1 VSASRPAIPSG
12 TGSGTLTAMSATLT
26 STPAADGYRMPAEW
40 DDHAG
45 CFLVWPERTDN
56 WRDGAK
62 PAQRAWRALIEAIA
76 SAEDVTVLVSHRQYA
91 VARGLL
97 PDHVRLVET
106 TTNDAWVRDTGP
118 SFVVDDAG
126 DVRGVSWSFNA
137 WGGLRGGLYFPWD
150 ADDLVG
156 PKICDLERVPVYR
169 PSLVLEGGSIDV
181 DGEGT
186 VLTTEECL
194 LNPNRNPDL
203 SREQIEAELHAH
215 LGTSKVIW
223 LPRGVV
229 NDETDGHIDNF
240 ARFAAPGVV
249 MLTWTDDEDDPQHER
264 SAEALGI
271 LEKETDAQGRPL
283 RVVKL
288 AQPGPLTMTA
298 AEADGV
304 DAVPGSQPRSAG
316 ERLAGSYVNSYIGNG
331 IVVLPVFDDPNDAA
345 AVAAYEELF
354 PDRRVITV
362 PGREILLGGGN
373 VHCITQQLPSG
384 R

>member
-1 VSASRPAIPSG
+1 VVARPW
-12 TGSGTLTAMSATLT
+12 TSGTLTGMSATLT
-26 STPAADGYRMPAEW
+26 TTPAADGYRMPAEW
-40 DDHAG
+40 DDHSG

-62 PAQRAWRALIEAIA
+62 PAQRAWRTLIETIA

-118 SFVVDDAG
+118 SFVVNDAG

-203 SREQIEAELHAH
+203 TREQIEAELHAH
-215 LGTSKVIW
+215 LGTSKVVW

-249 MLTWTDDEDDPQHER
+249 MLTWTDDESDPQFER
-264 SAEALGI
+264 SAEALEI
-271 LEKETDAQGRPL
+271 LEKETDAQGRAL

-288 AQPGPLTMTA
+288 LQPGPLHLTE
-298 AEADGV
+298 AEAAGV
-304 DAVPGSQPRSAG
+304 DAVPGSQPRTPG

-354 PDRRVITV
+354 PGRRVLTV

>member
-1 VSASRPAIPSG
+1 
-12 TGSGTLTAMSATLT
+12 MSATLT

-62 PAQRAWRALIEAIA
+62 PAQRAWRALIETIA
-76 SAEDVTVLVSHRQYA
+76 SAEDVTVLVSYQQYA

-97 PDHVRLVET
+97 PDHVRLVEM

-118 SFVVDDAG
+118 SFVVDDEG
-126 DVRGVSWSFNA
+126 DVRGVSWAFNA

-150 ADDLVG
+150 ADDQVG
-156 PKICDLERVPVYR
+156 PKICDLQRVPVYQ

-186 VLTTEECL
+186 LLTTEECL

-215 LGTSKVIW
+215 LGTTKAIW

-229 NDETDGHIDNF
+229 DDETDGHIDNF

-249 MLTWTDDEDDPQHER
+249 MLTWTDDESDPQHER
-264 SAEALGI
+264 SAEALAI
-271 LEKETDAQGRPL
+271 LEKETDARGRPL

-288 AQPGPLTMTA
+288 LQPGPLRMTA
-298 AEADGV
+298 EEADGV
-304 DAVPGSQPRSAG
+304 DRVPGSQPRTAG

-354 PDRRVITV
+354 PGRRVLTV
-362 PGREILLGGGN
+362 PGRDILLGGGN

>member
-1 VSASRPAIPSG
+1 MLDAGGR
-12 TGSGTLTAMSATLT
+12 SGTLTAMSATLT

-118 SFVVDDAG
+118 SFVVNDAG

-169 PSLVLEGGSIDV
+169 PSLILEGGSIDV

-203 SREQIEAELHAH
+203 PREEIEAELHAH

-249 MLTWTDDEDDPQHER
+249 MLTWTDDEDDPQYER
-264 SAEALGI
+264 SAEALAI
-271 LEKETDAQGRPL
+271 LEAETDAQGRPL
-283 RVVKL
+283 QVVKL
-288 AQPGPLTMTA
+288 LQPGPLRMTA
-298 AEADGV
+298 EEADGV
-304 DAVPGSQPRSAG
+304 DAVPGSQPRTAG

-354 PDRRVITV
+354 PGRRVLTV

>member
-1 VSASRPAIPSG
+1 VLDAGGR
-12 TGSGTLTAMSATLT
+12 SGTLTGMSATLT

-62 PAQRAWRALIEAIA
+62 PAQRAWRTLIETIA

-106 TTNDAWVRDTGP
+106 TTDDAWVRDTGP

-156 PKICDLERVPVYR
+156 PKICDLQGVPVYR
-169 PSLVLEGGSIDV
+169 PSLILEGGSIDV

-203 SREQIEAELHAH
+203 TREQIEAELHAH

-240 ARFAAPGVV
+240 ARFASPGVV
-249 MLTWTDDEDDPQHER
+249 MLTWTDDQDDPQYER
-264 SAEALGI
+264 SAEALAI
-271 LEKETDAQGRPL
+271 LEKATDAQGRPL

-288 AQPGPLTMTA
+288 LQPGPLHMTA
-298 AEADGV
+298 EEADGV
-304 DAVPGSQPRSAG
+304 DAVPGSQPRAAG

-331 IVVLPVFDDPNDAA
+331 IVVLPLFDDPNDAA

-354 PDRRVITV
+354 PGRRVLTV

-373 VHCITQQLPSG
+373 VHCVTQQQPSG

>member
-1 VSASRPAIPSG
+1 
-12 TGSGTLTAMSATLT
+12 MSSTLT
-26 STPAADGYRMPAEW
+26 STPASDGYRMPAEW

-76 SAEDVTVLVSHRQYA
+76 SAEDVTVLVSRRQYV

-106 TTNDAWVRDTGP
+106 TTDDAWVRDTGP
-118 SFVVDDAG
+118 SFVVNDAG
-126 DVRGVSWSFNA
+126 DVRGVSWTFNA

-229 NDETDGHIDNF
+229 HDETDGHVDNF

-249 MLTWTDDEDDPQHER
+249 MLTWTDDEADPQHER
-264 SAEALGI
+264 SAEALAI
-271 LEKETDAQGRPL
+271 LEHDTDAQGRPL

-288 AQPGPLTMTA
+288 HQPGPLRMTA
-298 AEADGV
+298 EEAAGV
-304 DAVPGSQPRSAG
+304 DSVPGSQARAAG

-354 PDRRVITV
+354 PGRRVLTV

-373 VHCITQQLPSG
+373 VHCVTQQLPSG